1 MRKLILIMIA
11 AISLPAMAAAETD
24 SGRVVLEAQHSFD
37 RIIVNGD
44 ITVEIT
50 FNPAHKGYIVY
61 NTGSDKPL
69 IQCFN
74 DSSTLILSGS
84 RNRSGIT
91 SRVTVV
97 ACDSIVSVINNG
109 DKAVLIKQ
117 LPKVNTLDLVVNG
130 TGDIK
135 AGKLQAGHT
144 QLIDN
149 SRGNI
154 TVDELQARFAE
165 LITSSEGSIGINHMK
180 CHGCKVINAGNGDIS
195 IPDLLTRRG
204 LFATNSAGSIN
215 IGGKADAAAMT
226 ATGNGSINA
235 VSFKV
240 KRINTSTY
248 GTGQIKL
255 SPANKKLNNNQTNN
269 KSL

>member
-1 MRKLILIMIA
+1 MRKFISILIA
-11 AISLPAMAAAETD
+11 AISFSAMAASETGN
-24 SGRVVLEAQHSFD
+24 GRVVLEARRSFD

-61 NTGSDKPL
+61 NTDNDNNDKPL

-84 RNRSGIT
+84 SNNSGIT
-91 SRVTVV
+91 SRITVV

-109 DKAVLIKQ
+109 NEAILIKQ
-117 LPKVNTLDLVVNG
+117 LPRVNTLDLVVNG

-135 AGKLQAGHT
+135 AGILQAGHM

-154 TVDELQARFAE
+154 AIDELQARFAE
-165 LITSSEGSIGINHMK
+165 LITSSEGGININQMK
-180 CHGCKVINAGNGDIS
+180 CHGCKVINAGSSDIS

-204 LFATNSAGSIN
+204 LFATNANGSIN
-215 IGGKADAAAMT
+215 IGGKADAVAMT

-235 VSFKV
+235 MSFKV

-255 SPANKKLNNNQTNN
+255 SPANKTKQ
-269 KSL
+269 